1 MFKRINPVLIIC
13 FLCYGFTGA
22 TVIVTGVVLGDL
34 AKYFGLPAA
43 EMGMIFTWLNSGILL
58 ATTANI
64 FLLKK
69 TGAKKQF
76 IFMGVLLLLALWLLF
91 ADHDLTRFSFGMLLL
106 GVSSGITMSVG
117 TSLIANMYEGRM
129 RASRLLLT
137 DSFFSMAGTLF
148 PMLAGY
154 ILVRNQPWQ
163 WIYAAIIAMGVV
175 IILLSLVANFA
186 AAVKKPAVAAA
197 STTGVTRGEKWGPG
211 VYLISTAAFAYILG
225 QLGLMA
231 WIPQSVMERFNV
243 TIADAGATVGHFWTA
258 YMVGMWCFSVILKY
272 LRPIVVLIPQTA
284 LSSLLIYLSITSD
297 NFEVANYALIAA
309 GFISSGIYTT
319 LITLGTLQVRSAS
332 PSLVN
337 FILTCGTVGT
347 MLTFVVTGPMV
358 GSIGVEKTL
367 WFLNGLYAYV
377 FVISALT
384 TLLKSKT
391 PAVQGSSIGH

>member
-1 MFKRINPVLIIC
+1 MFNRINPVLIIC

-43 EMGMIFTWLNSGILL
+43 EMGMTFTWLNSGILL

-69 TGAKKQF
+69 TGPKKQF
-76 IFMGVLLLLALWLLF
+76 IFMAVLLLLALYMLF
-91 ADHDLTRFSFGMLLL
+91 ADRDLTRFSLGMLLL

-163 WIYAAIIAMGVV
+163 WIYAAIIALGAV
-175 IILLSLVANFA
+175 IILLSLVANVS
-186 AAVKKPAVAAA
+186 AVMKKPAAVA
-197 STTGVTRGEKWGPG
+197 TVQNRTEGEKWGMG

-258 YMVGMWCFSVILKY
+258 YMIGMWCFSLVLKY

-284 LSSLLIYLSITSD
+284 ISSLLIYLSITSD
-297 NFEVANYALIAA
+297 NLTMANYALVAA

-319 LITLGTLQVRSAS
+319 LITLGTLQVRSAT
-332 PSLVN
+332 PGLVN

-347 MLTFVVTGPMV
+347 MLTFVITGPMV
-358 GSIGVEKTL
+358 NALGVDKTL
-367 WFLNGLYAYV
+367 WFLNALYAYV

-384 TLLKSKT
+384 TLIKSKA
-391 PAVQGSSIGH
+391 PAAQRSGVSH